1 MIHAALLITG
11 KMLVLKK
18 KKRHQKGMKD
28 FQSPGFHLFIFF
40 CSFVPS
46 HGNKCAQC
54 EQAACSEELLTLARC
69 LAQSCN
75 QYQVIF
81 GGFSANVDS

>member
-1 MIHAALLITG
+1 MIHAALLITVF
-11 KMLVLKK
+11 KV
-18 KKRHQKGMKD
+18 QV
-28 FQSPGFHLFIFF
+28 FTHLFIF

-46 HGNKCAQC
+46 HGNKYAQC

-75 QYQVIF
+75 HYQVIF
-81 GGFSANVDS
+81 GGFSATVDS